1 MTVKL
6 PHPFDLTPRVQC
18 ASLSSR
24 SKEYA
29 CGLDDSSV
37 VISSWL
43 PRSVESETVLSLKG
57 HHGPVHGL
65 SYSPNGQ
72 YLLSSSEDTTGNG
85 LLYIYSVYVR
95 VTVTSIQSTINCI
108 ESLS

>member
-1 MTVKL
+1 MKL
-6 PHPFDLTPRVQC
+6 PCPLDHTPRVQC

-43 PRSVESETVLSLKG
+43 PRSAESESVLSLKG

-72 YLLSSSEDTTGNG
+72 YLLSSSEDTTGNTP
-85 LLYIYSVYVR
+85 LYIFSVYIR
-95 VTVTSIQSTINCI
+95 LTV
-108 ESLS
+108 